1 MFLFSPLYLQDGA
14 KVESELQSEGGDLRA
29 LIEDI
34 RQELT
39 NEKYL
44 NANLRLQLKKTQ
56 ESNFEFILALSDMDE
71 MLEQMKSSI
80 YQSEMIVQGGNVD
93 RNELLNTIA
102 LLNHLKEISD
112 HSNKLGSSENA
123 EKIRETHLKC
133 ETDDDEE
140 QEAHEELVR
149 GHSHAK
155 EAYLPE
161 KKIKDLN
168 GDIKCYRKYKD
179 DQKMQME
186 QLVRANEKLKEEN
199 HDILYKLE
207 QSQPQEQRL
216 KMQYE
221 RSSLSAAIPELEAHI
236 ESLEDDLKEFFGSLS
251 TIRELQTRIKSL
263 EEELLAQRDNVDRN
277 ELLNTIGLLKEE
289 AEKSQEE
296 LRRMRHL
303 KDEKEAAV
311 GLLQS
316 EMEMLKVNYYSH

>member
-1 MFLFSPLYLQDGA
+1 
-14 KVESELQSEGGDLRA
+14 
-29 LIEDI
+29 
-34 RQELT
+34 
-39 NEKYL
+39 
-44 NANLRLQLKKTQ
+44 
-56 ESNFEFILALSDMDE
+56 
-71 MLEQMKSSI
+71 
-80 YQSEMIVQGGNVD
+80 
-93 RNELLNTIA
+93 
-102 LLNHLKEISD
+102 
-112 HSNKLGSSENA
+112 
-123 EKIRETHLKC
+123 
-133 ETDDDEE
+133 
-140 QEAHEELVR
+140 
-149 GHSHAK
+149 
-155 EAYLPE
+155 LPE

>member
-140 QEAHEELVR
+140 QEAQEELVR
-149 GHSHAK
+149 GNSHAK

-161 KKIKDLN
+161 KKIKDLY
-168 GDIKCYRKYKD
+168 GDIKFYRKYKD

-199 HDILYKLE
+199 HDMLNKLE
-207 QSQPQEQRL
+207 RSQP
-216 KMQYE
+216 
-221 RSSLSAAIPELEAHI
+221 LSAAIPELEAHI